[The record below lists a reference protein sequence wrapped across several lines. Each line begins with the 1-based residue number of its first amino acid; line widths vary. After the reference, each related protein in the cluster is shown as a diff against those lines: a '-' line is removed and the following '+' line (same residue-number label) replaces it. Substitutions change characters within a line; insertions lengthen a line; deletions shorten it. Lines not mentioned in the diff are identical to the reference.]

1 MKRLTLILLAAFAL
15 LACAPSEDV
24 AEGPRTQLVT
34 EDYLRR
40 QLDIRTAHL
49 WGQVAAELLTGN
61 LATADFGEHLVGT
74 PAAPRVTGA
83 WADTDWPNNRRVY
96 VEFEITGSPYRGNW
110 YRLEIDFKGPDYNT
124 AGGSV
129 TQGECRQR
137 PGAGV
142 ATTGEFTTIE
152 NRLDTPI
159 EHQISKTVTETTAS
173 SISLT
178 ESLELS
184 SGVTVEAGT
193 DVAKVSATFE
203 SKFGISKTQTEDHS
217 VETSVTVSDTA
228 EVEPDQTA
236 AFVYTTDD
244 VASDCDVHINATGDW
259 HAPVIRF
266 EFVGD
271 HDKHLP
277 FSDYSNYRTLTSHC
291 SVLDGNQLRLT
302 EADDLVRLALGYSV
316 GCQQSAV
323 FTFSAGAHAALE
335 RMQDADTR
343 HVTFDGTRHVAAK
356 KDASYKALD
365 VTGQDPACVSD
376 ALDDEGTPIGQ
387 LDADGDGVL
396 DACAPS

>member
-1 MKRLTLILLAAFAL
+1 MKRIALLILALAL
-15 LACAPSEDV
+15 LGCAQQDL

-40 QLDIRTAHL
+40 QLDIKTAHL
-49 WGQVAAELLTGN
+49 WGQVVAELLTGN
-61 LATADFGEHLVGT
+61 LATDDFGEHLAGT
-74 PAAPRVTGA
+74 PAAPRVTGV
-83 WADTDWPNNRRVY
+83 WADTDWPDNRRVY
-96 VEFEITGSPYRGNW
+96 VEFEITGQPYAHNW
-110 YRLEIDFKGPDYNT
+110 YRLAIDFKGPDYNT
-124 AGGSV
+124 SGGSV

-217 VETSVTVSDTA
+217 IETSVTVSDTA

-244 VASDCDVHINATGDW
+244 VAQDCVVHINATGDW
-259 HAPVIRF
+259 HAAVIRF
-266 EFVGD
+266 SFVGD

-277 FSDYSNYRTLTSHC
+277 FSDYSNYR
-291 SVLDGNQLRLT
+291 
-302 EADDLVRLALGYSV
+302 
-316 GCQQSAV
+316 
-323 FTFSAGAHAALE
+323 
-335 RMQDADTR
+335 DADLATALCWTATR
-343 HVTFDGTRHVAAK
+343 SGSPRPTTWCASRSATRWAVSSPPRSRSARRRTARSSGCRTRTRGTSPSTAR
-356 KDASYKALD
+356 
-365 VTGQDPACVSD
+365 
-376 ALDDEGTPIGQ
+376 GTSSRRRTR
-387 LDADGDGVL
+387 ATR
-396 DACAPS
+396 PST